1 MDIVTSLKNVRR
13 QVATFSLAA
22 MVASFF
28 AIGVAQAQTFPD
40 VQAGDWFYSY
50 VEDLVAMGVVNGS
63 MSEYR
68 PGDNV
73 NRAEMAKLVVEGFD
87 IPLVETDGLQ
97 TFNDV
102 AEGEWF
108 HVYVETAYANGIV
121 GGYLDDNGDP
131 SGFFGPADSL
141 TREQSAK
148 MLVLGAP
155 MTINTNCGPTFP
167 DVTTNMWSYNFV
179 ETLYVNSVVDGY
191 PDGTFG
197 PTLNINRAE
206 IAKMV
211 SNAMNPVPRPCGGFS
226 LSTAK
231 ATSETSVE
239 ACFTQ
244 EYGDGAMDMA
254 NYMIEDQNGDSL
266 AVTGVAASS
275 DAMCVDLTTDAQD
288 STKVYDLMVDNIMSS
303 TGEDLLGDTATFN
316 GFSVAEAGDL
326 NVMLDGSSPDGMN
339 IPKNGSNILYS
350 VFAFEAG
357 ANEDVEISQLVLTR
371 QGLGLPG
378 DFENVKLYVN
388 GIQKGGEKTMNSTTN
403 TATFNLS
410 SEPIMVPAGKKTL
423 VEARGDMAGAENSNN
438 KLCIN
443 TSNDVMAM
451 GATSGESL
459 AVGGSFAVCG
469 NEMTTTSAEVGTL
482 TYRVSQSSTADINV
496 GDTDVLMT
504 KVRLDAAEEDIC
516 VDKLMFKQQGSA
528 DAEDFANPTLVL
540 SGSPLDANVSW
551 EGDHLMFDL
560 MEVDPCIEI
569 EKGST
574 KNFEL
579 WVDVVGGLGND
590 ASFDIYRDW
599 HIEGTGQVYG
609 YGVNVEEDGSSIT
622 PTDREIVGG
631 NIAFS
636 LSANNPIAGEVA
648 RGANDHEFTRF
659 NISTAGEAVTVREL
673 TLTVSGGGGALASEI
688 EDLKIW
694 AWNENTEQWVV
705 VMGPDDVT
713 AFGDISFIDSFD
725 VPGMDTTEYIITA
738 DITNDA
744 GDGHEFDIDV
754 ADVTDPSKTE
764 LEYTSDGD
772 PVDETTEVS
781 GGVLDGNIQT
791 VADPA
796 VDVTLAA
803 TPGDKSYVK
812 NTLDRDLVA
821 FDFAATTADDIKIT
835 SLTVHCAI
843 DGGVDCSD
851 AFQSLNLYLKEGATL
866 TMLDGPESISS
877 DGTDGD
883 VTFSFTHVVEAGN
896 SSRLLVRGNVASAAG
911 PGGYDFS
918 IEDDSDVTA
927 EDSEGTDA
935 VVNDGDGDYADA
947 WDVADFA
954 AGNGGFPREITVAGM
969 GAFGLQEVAD
979 ASTDSKIL
987 IGQKLKQSVFKLR
1000 FSADDL
1006 EAWNI
1011 RKLQIKDI
1019 GTGNDADVTKVYLD
1033 WAGKTFSA
1041 NMVGGVANFNLPSG
1055 SYINVP
1061 ANGNV
1066 IVTVSVDVGTVEV
1079 GSAVAGDLPQFAL
1092 DFDTNFEAVGASS
1105 STVITTAPGYAADV
1119 EGEEMRVAKSAPTV
1133 AKLSAPTSIGNGTQ
1147 VLYKWTVTADAA
1159 NDIAIKQF
1167 AFQPSVTGAVTLSD
1181 FELTRDG
1188 ALISNSDN
1196 VDIIENTGAAV
1207 DLEPGGA
1214 AWTADEVL
1222 VQWRNGTDSGEQ
1234 LVTAGTTVTYE
1245 LKALVGGATGADNV
1259 STVLLSDSGSAGEAG
1274 VITDG
1279 SDLVEVDG
1287 TASNFVW
1294 SDFSISPHN
1303 STLGGSSTDWLDGL
1317 YVKGLSS
1324 AGTHTLS

>member
-1 MDIVTSLKNVRR
+1 MAS
-13 QVATFSLAA
+13 FSLAA
-22 MVASFF
+22 LVASFF

-40 VQAGDWFYSY
+40 VQPGDWFYSY

-68 PGDNV
+68 PADNV

-87 IPLVETDGLQ
+87 IPLVETAGLQ

-102 AEGEWF
+102 PEGEWF

-155 MTINTNCGPTFP
+155 MTINTNCGPSFP

-211 SNAMNPVPRPCGGFS
+211 SNAMNPVLRPCGGFS
-226 LSTAK
+226 VKSAK
-231 ATSETSVE
+231 AMSETSVE

-244 EYGDGAMDMA
+244 EYGDGAMEVG
-254 NYMIEDQNGDSL
+254 NYMIEDQNGDGL
-266 AVTGVAASS
+266 DVTAVAASS
-275 DAMCVDLTTDAQD
+275 DPMCVDLTTEAQD
-288 STKVYDLMVDNIMSS
+288 PTKVYDLMVDNVMSS
-303 TGEDLLGDTATFN
+303 TSEDLIGKTATFN
-316 GFSVAEAGDL
+316 GYTTAEAGDL
-326 NVMLDGSSPDGMN
+326 TAMLDGSSPDGTA

-357 ANEDVEISQLVLTR
+357 SNEDVEITQLVLTR
-371 QGLGLPG
+371 AGLGEPQH
-378 DFENVKLYVN
+378 FENVKIYVN
-388 GIQKGGEKTMNSTTN
+388 GVQRGGEKTVNSTTN

-410 SEPIMVPAGKKTL
+410 SEPIVVPAGKKTL
-423 VEARGDMAGAENSNN
+423 VEARGDMDAAENSHN
-438 KLCIN
+438 KLCIA
-443 TSNDVMAM
+443 SSDDVLAE
-451 GATSGESL
+451 GVSSGEEV
-459 AVGGSFAVCG
+459 AVGGSFAICG
-469 NEMTTTSAEVGTL
+469 EEMTTTSAEVGTL

-540 SGSPLDANVSW
+540 SGSPVDADVMW
-551 EGDHLMFDL
+551 EGDYLIFDL
-560 MEVDPCIEI
+560 TEMDPCLEI

-599 HIEGTGQVYG
+599 HVEGTGQVYG
-609 YGVNVEEDGSSIT
+609 YGVNVEEDSTSIT

-648 RGANDHEFTRF
+648 RGSNDHEFTRF

-673 TLTVSGGGGALASEI
+673 TLTVNGAGGATASEI

-694 AWNENTEQWVV
+694 AWNAKTEQWVV

-725 VPGMDTTEYIITA
+725 VPGLDTTEYIITA

-744 GDGHEFDIDV
+744 GDGHQFDVDV

-772 PVDETTEVS
+772 PVDETSEVS
-781 GGVLDGNIQT
+781 GGVLDGNVQT

-803 TPGDKSYVK
+803 TPGNKSYVK

-835 SLTVHCAI
+835 SLTVHCAV
-843 DGGVDCSD
+843 GTGADCSD
-851 AFQSLNLYLKEGATL
+851 AFQSLNLYLKEGSTL
-866 TMLDGPESISS
+866 TKLDGPESISS
-877 DGTDGD
+877 AGTDGD
-883 VTFSFTHVVEAGN
+883 VDFSFTHTIEAGN
-896 SSRLLVRGNVASAAG
+896 SARLLVRGNVASAAG
-911 PGGYDFS
+911 SGTYLFT
-918 IEDDSDVTA
+918 IEDDADVTA
-927 EDSEGTDA
+927 EDSEGSDA
-935 VVNDGDGDYADA
+935 VVNDGDGNYTDA
-947 WDVADFA
+947 FVAV
-954 AGNGGFPREITVAGM
+954 GPRTITVAGN
-969 GAFGLQEVAD
+969 GALSNQNISD
-979 ASTDSKIL
+979 SSTVSRIL
-987 IGQKLKQSVFKLR
+987 IGDAPMETVLRLR
-1000 FSADDL
+1000 FASDEL
-1006 EAWNI
+1006 EAWNV
-1011 RKLQIKDI
+1011 RKLQIKEI
-1019 GTGNDADVTKVYLD
+1019 NWGNDADVAKVYLK
-1033 WAGKTFSA
+1033 WADKTFSA
-1041 NMVGGVANFNLPSG
+1041 NLVGGIANFNLPSG

-1061 ANGNV
+1061 AAGNV
-1066 IVTVSVDVGTVEV
+1066 TVDVLVDVGNVV
-1079 GSAVAGDLPQFAL
+1079 PDSAFSGDLPQFS
-1092 DFDTNFEAVGASS
+1092 FDYDDNFEAVGASS
-1105 STVITTAPGYAADV
+1105 STVLTSAPSGADID
-1119 EGEEMRVAKSAPTV
+1119 GELMRVAKSAPTV
-1133 AKLSAPTSIGNGTQ
+1133 AHQPTSTALAAGSMT
-1147 VLYKWTVTADAA
+1147 LYKWTVTADTTG
-1159 NDIAIKQF
+1159 DVAIKQF
-1167 AFQPSVTGAVTLSD
+1167 GFDITNQVSLAD
-1181 FELTRDG
+1181 FKLLRNGVEVSSASTT
-1188 ALISNSDN
+1188 I
-1196 VDIIENTGAAV
+1196 DIEQA
-1207 DLEPGGA
+1207 GGA
-1214 AWTADEVL
+1214 SVEAATVAANANPTIL
-1222 VQWRNGTDSGEQ
+1222 VKWVDGSDAGEEIIP
-1234 LVTAGTTVTYE
+1234 AGTTNTYE
-1245 LKALVGGATGADNV
+1245 LKATAGAVNANDTV
-1259 STVLLSDSGSAGEAG
+1259 STILNNDLGGEVGDLTDGETAGE
-1274 VITDG
+1274 T
-1279 SDLVEVDG
+1279 VEVDG
-1287 TASNFVW
+1287 SAVNLVW
-1294 SDFSISPHN
+1294 SDLSNTVQGGGTTIHN
-1303 STLGGSSTDWLDGL
+1303 ATLAASSFDWMDGFL
-1317 YVKGLSS
+1317 VDGLSS
-1324 AGTHTLS
+1324 LNSQVLTN